1 MRLATIR
8 TGDGT
13 HAARVEG
20 DALVELDYPRCRGA
34 AALGR
39 RRARPCAGRRAR
51 DRRRAR
57 TRRPPTSRT
66 LVLDPGK
73 IVCVGVNYADHIAE
87 MGRELPEFPTLFAK
101 YTDALIGARDDIWL
115 PRVSDMVDWEV
126 ELAVVIGHPVRHASP
141 DEAAA
146 AIAGF
151 TVANDISMRDWQN
164 RTLQWLQGKTFE
176 HATPIGPWMVTPDE
190 VGGTAPDL
198 ELTLRGRRRRCAST
212 AARRSSSSA
221 RPRRRLPERRRHAAA
236 GRPHPHRHARRR
248 RPRDGPAGLPAR
260 RPGGAHGDRRDRR
273 ARQPSACR
281 KPKPRRSAIGAVR
294 SEHRHHAVVLV
305 GRADRDAHAD
315 AGEDAEHHAATLRE
329 RAERGGLARARRA
342 RGSSPPTAP
351 PATPAPAAR
360 PGVGRRSV
368 ITPSTRSR
376 ISSCAP
382 SDASAA
388 TCASPFT
395 RNGIATFRSAA
406 ITSGCAIA

>member
-20 DALVELDYPRCRGA
+20 DALVELEYPDVGA
-34 AALGR
+34 LLRSGADALERAAGAEHVTGAEHALDT
-39 RRARPCAGRRAR
+39 ADFA
-51 DRRRAR
+51 
-57 TRRPPTSRT
+57 T

-126 ELAVVIGHPVRHASP
+126 ELTVVIGRTVRHASP

-198 ELTLRGRRRRCAST
+198 ELTCEVDGVMRQQSRTSQLVFGPADD
-212 AARRSSSSA
+212 
-221 RPRRRLPERRRHAAA
+221 RRLPERRRHAAA
-236 GRPHPHRHARRR
+236 GR
-248 RPRDGPAGLPAR
+248 
-260 RPGGAHGDRRDRR
+260 
-273 ARQPSACR
+273 S
-281 KPKPRRSAIGAVR
+281 
-294 SEHRHHAVVLV
+294 
-305 GRADRDAHAD
+305 
-315 AGEDAEHHAATLRE
+315 
-329 RAERGGLARARRA
+329 
-342 RGSSPPTAP
+342 
-351 PATPAPAAR
+351 
-360 PGVGRRSV
+360 
-368 ITPSTRSR
+368 
-376 ISSCAP
+376 
-382 SDASAA
+382 
-388 TCASPFT
+388 
-395 RNGIATFRSAA
+395 
-406 ITSGCAIA
+406 